1 MADRGVASLSATQES
16 EQPRAASSARNT
28 ATVPG
33 WAGRSAAWPWAAHHT
48 ANLSQAASYLAPV
61 EAARREHVTVV

>member
-28 ATVPG
+28 A
-33 WAGRSAAWPWAAHHT
+33 
-48 ANLSQAASYLAPV
+48 NLSQAASYLAPV